1 MKNCLLL
8 IFLCCSLIAAQA
20 QNEMLTDS
28 AKIRLD
34 SKYLNPAYEQLQP
47 SENSIFPEFFAAPDL
62 SIYRQPLLPEYNK
75 NLDFSKFLFP
85 GRGLFDFR
93 HEEFPLI
100 LPLGRVFYQ
109 SALQLSNK
117 ILVGGNSFGARSIF
131 EQPKLNP
138 NMNDFSVKG
147 ASMFM
152 QYKVSDKLKVQTRIS
167 ISNGPTPPGMFW

>member
-8 IFLCCSLIAAQA
+8 IFLCCLLIAAQA
-20 QNEMLTDS
+20 QDEILTDS
-28 AKIRLD
+28 ARIRLE
-34 SKYLNPAYEQLQP
+34 SKHLSPAFEHLQP
-47 SENSIFPEFFAAPDL
+47 SGNQIFPDLFTVPDL

-75 NLDFSKFLFP
+75 NLDFSKFLYP
-85 GRGLFDFR
+85 GRGRFDFR

-100 LPLGRVFYQ
+100 LPLGRVFNQ
-109 SALQLSNK
+109 SALQLSDK

-138 NMNDFSVKG
+138 SMNDFSVKG

-152 QYKVSDKLKVQTRIS
+152 QYKVSDKLKIQT
-167 ISNGPTPPGMFW
+167 PF